1 MTDLGVV
8 AIAITV
14 VAWAISLTL
23 ERRIAS
29 IAGNLRGALLVLF
42 AGIFP
47 ILLFFLI
54 SNFSMSPYEVLLSL
68 ASGILLA
75 IGYILYY
82 KSLETEQ
89 VSNTSGVGLA
99 QPAILLLFSILILHE
114 SITSIQTLGGV
125 IIFVGVLL
133 IITNNKLE
141 LNRKLLPALL
151 ANVSWAGYWV
161 IASYAILSS
170 QQVGATILI
179 ARLTSLVVVL
189 ALFAFAMKGRQVPRL
204 KNSVVPSLLILGAV
218 AGILD
223 GLGNATFGYVV
234 QFHLLSL
241 GSIFVASL
249 PLFVTFLA
257 YLFYKEHLTKLQG
270 VGMIMAVIGAFVIAI
285 A

>member
-1 MTDLGVV
+1 MADLGVV

-14 VAWAISLTL
+14 AAWAISLTL
-23 ERRIAS
+23 ERRIAI
-29 IAGNLRGALLVLF
+29 IAGNLRGAVLVLF
-42 AGIFP
+42 VGIFP
-47 ILLFFLI
+47 ILIFFLI
-54 SNFSMSPYEVLLSL
+54 SNFAMSPYAILLSL
-68 ASGILLA
+68 VSGILLA

-89 VSNTSGVGLA
+89 VSNTSGIGLA
-99 QPAILLLFSILILHE
+99 QPAILLLFSILVLHE
-114 SITSIQTLGGV
+114 TISSIQALGGI

-161 IASYAILSS
+161 IASYAILFS
-170 QQVGATILI
+170 QQVGATLLI

-189 ALFAFAMKGRQVPRL
+189 IAFALAMKNHVVPRL
-204 KNSVVPSLLILGAV
+204 KNSLVPMLLIIGAA

-234 QFHLLSL
+234 QFQLLSI

-249 PLFVTFLA
+249 PLFVTLLA
-257 YLFYKEHLTKLQG
+257 YIFYKEHLTRLQG
-270 VGMIMAVIGAFVIAI
+270 IGMIMAVAGALVVAAF
-285 A
+285 